1 MIFDPPRRRKT
12 LARFLWP
19 ALIVLVA
26 TLGLVVSA
34 VGEERRLELEYLD
47 QVRDQAARLST
58 ASVGLR
64 DVASRLT
71 EVDRIEF
78 LAVIETLKTEIDGGL
93 SFVAE
98 EPPVETLTPIRAL
111 YQQALE
117 AWETGVTGFSAAVL
131 TAADSP
137 GNLTVVD
144 QMAAALAEIR
154 AGDRLYRN
162 LVAALEDG
170 DLPDPVAP
178 MPEVVVSP
186 GQGVLVTLSVI
197 LIDAARSPDAR
208 LALRPGLAVSQIVSE
223 PMWEIDPTDQ
233 AVVPATESIVFSVV
247 VSNIGNVAS
256 DPATLVLTLT
266 GGPNQIRLEAPI
278 STLRPKQQVTIDFES
293 LSVRPGEVYEVVANL
308 VLTGDD
314 FNTTDNQ
321 LRVQFTINNP

>member
-1 MIFDPPRRRKT
+1 MSR
-12 LARFLWP
+12 LLWP

-26 TLGLVVSA
+26 ILGLVVSA
-34 VGEERRLELEYLD
+34 AGEERRLELEYLD
-47 QVRDQAARLST
+47 EIRGQAAELST
-58 ASVGLR
+58 ASVALR

-78 LAVIETLKTEIDGGL
+78 LAAIETLRTEIDRGL
-93 SFVAE
+93 SLVAD
-98 EPPVETLTPIRAL
+98 EPPVETLAPVRAL
-111 YQQALE
+111 YQQTLE
-117 AWETGVTGFSAAVL
+117 AWQRGVIGFSSAVL

-137 GNLTVVD
+137 GSLTVVD
-144 QMAAALAEIR
+144 QMAAALAEMR

-162 LVAALEDG
+162 LVVALEDG
-170 DLPDPVAP
+170 ELPDPVAP

-247 VSNIGNVAS
+247 VSNIGNVVS

-266 GGPNQIRLEAPI
+266 GGPEQIRLEAPI
-278 STLRPKQQVTIDFES
+278 VTLRPKQQMTVDFES
-293 LSVRPGEVYEVVANL
+293 LAVKPGEVYEVVANL

-314 FNTTDNQ
+314 FNVEDNQ
-321 LRVQFTINNP
+321 LRVQFTINNT